1 MITMQNHAPA
11 LDVDAVRAFTL
22 VADLASFTRA
32 AQTDGTTQSA
42 VSLKLKRLEA
52 RLGVRLV
59 ERTPRSVRL
68 TADGAAFL
76 TRARDLLA
84 AHDRALAGAEA
95 PERRLTIGFSDHA
108 AGLDLAPLIARVSAV
123 DAALHL
129 DVRIGMSNQIAD
141 AFEAGGLDAAVIR
154 RDKGR
159 RGGEPLV
166 EDTFGWFAT
175 PGFRHRPGDRLKLAM
190 LAAPCSVRAQSIRA
204 LDKAGIAWIE
214 AFTGGGIAAVAAAV
228 TAGLAVAPLAARVAP
243 AGTLDIGPALG
254 LPSLG
259 RSTVALYSRVSDAR
273 ARAALRTLA
282 ATFRG
287 IAAKR

>member
-1 MITMQNHAPA
+1 MQNHAPA
-11 LDVDAVRAFTL
+11 LDIDAVRAFTL

-32 AQTDGTTQSA
+32 AQSEGTTQSA

-68 TADGAAFL
+68 TSEGAAFL
-76 TRARDLLA
+76 ARARDLLA
-84 AHDRALAGAEA
+84 AHDRALAGNGA

-123 DAALHL
+123 DAGLHL
-129 DVRIGMSNQIAD
+129 DVRIGISSHIAD
-141 AFEAGGLDAAVIR
+141 AFEAGAFDAAVIR
-154 RDKGR
+154 REKGR

-166 EDTFGWFAT
+166 EDRFGWFAS
-175 PGFRHRPGDRLKLAM
+175 PDFQHRAGDKLRLAM
-190 LAAPCSVRAQSIRA
+190 LAAPCSVRAQSIRT

-228 TAGLAVAPLAARVAP
+228 SAGLAVAPLAARVAP
-243 AGTLDIGPALG
+243 AGTLDIGPTFG

-259 RSTVALYSRVSDAR
+259 RSTVVLHSRVSDAR
-273 ARAALRTLA
+273 ARAALRVLA

>member
-1 MITMQNHAPA
+1 MITMQNHASS
-11 LDVDAVRAFTL
+11 LDVDAVRVFTL

-32 AQTDGTTQSA
+32 AQADGTTQSA

-76 TRARDLLA
+76 ARARELLA

-123 DAALHL
+123 DAGLHL
-129 DVRIGMSNQIAD
+129 DVRIGLSNQIAD
-141 AFEAGGLDAAVIR
+141 AFEAGDLDAAVIR

-159 RGGEPLV
+159 RGGEPLI
-166 EDTFGWFAT
+166 EDRFGWFAT

-243 AGTLDIGPALG
+243 SGTLDIGPAVG
-254 LPSLG
+254 LPVLG
-259 RSTVALYSRVSDAR
+259 CSTVALYSRVSDPR

-287 IAAKR
+287 VAKR

>member
-1 MITMQNHAPA
+1 MQNHAPA
-11 LDVDAVRAFTL
+11 LDIDAVRAFTL

-32 AQTDGTTQSA
+32 AQSEGTTQSA

-52 RLGVRLV
+52 RLGARLV

-68 TADGAAFL
+68 TSEGAAFL
-76 TRARDLLA
+76 ARARDLLA
-84 AHDRALAGAEA
+84 AHDRALAGNGA

-123 DAALHL
+123 DAGLHL
-129 DVRIGMSNQIAD
+129 DVRIGISSHIAD
-141 AFEAGGLDAAVIR
+141 AFEAGAFDAAVIR
-154 RDKGR
+154 REKGR

-166 EDTFGWFAT
+166 EDRFGWFAS
-175 PGFRHRPGDRLKLAM
+175 PDFQHRAGDKLRLAM
-190 LAAPCSVRAQSIRA
+190 LAAPCSVRAQSIRT

-228 TAGLAVAPLAARVAP
+228 SAGLAVAPLAARVAP
-243 AGTLDIGPALG
+243 AGTLDIGPTFG

-259 RSTVALYSRVSDAR
+259 RSTVVLHSRVSDAR
-273 ARAALRTLA
+273 ARAALRVLA